1 REAVLGG
8 CGEGKS
14 RSGLLPLALVHE
26 ALLGGALERFAV
38 RADRLGCARVPLAF
52 RHEAR
57 FRRPGE
63 RLAIFA
69 DGLAFAGPGS
79 LCRRRSDGKRREQY
93 RQHQSCHRPLSL
105 AGDARAC
112 AKRHD
117 ALSGGKNTVAS
128 PPAQPRPGV
137 SRRFSATSF
146 ARAGRTLS
154 FPRQAASDRFRTG
167 SAAASRTA
175 FAASW
180 APCMILC
187 PSSFV

>member
-1 REAVLGG
+1 LFFAAPL
-8 CGEGKS
+8 
-14 RSGLLPLALVHE
+14 SGLPSEPIALGAHAYRLHFVMKLVFAAPASALPSLPT
-26 ALLGGALERFAV
+26 ALLSQ
-38 RADRLGCARVPLAF
+38 VP
-52 RHEAR
+52 
-57 FRRPGE
+57 G
-63 RLAIFA
+63 
-69 DGLAFAGPGS
+69 
-79 LCRRRSDGKRREQY
+79 
-93 RQHQSCHRPLSL
+93 
-105 AGDARAC
+105 AC
-112 AKRHD
+112 AAAEAMENAVSNSASINRVIVLSPSLETRAHARRRHD
-117 ALSGGKNTVAS
+117 ALSGGKNTAAS
-128 PPAQPRPGV
+128 PPAQPRAGF